1 MIKISINSIV
11 HDQIITLPANLEQLK
26 FTYKKLFNLNDK
38 QLSKLKIFY
47 MEKEVKKNLETD
59 KEYMDFYL
67 GEHPDLIQAELE
79 NENIEINKDKD
90 DKIQIP
96 KFINIEDNNYSLRCL
111 EKDCFLIPYITL
123 NKDKDNNIVINYK
136 CRNNHKGE
144 NIPIDSY
151 KSFFNKKLEDL
162 LCSFCS
168 LNNEKDKNIKLYYC
182 CSCKKYICNLEKCN
196 NNHEKQCNNNNL
208 IQLEKIDSDCIIH
221 GKSLIYFCEDCQVSF
236 CNLCKNHQ
244 DHKKK
249 IIDEIN
255 IKEEEKEKKIKM
267 IDNNLKELEIIYN
280 NIKEKIMNKL
290 SNIYEANKKLLQ
302 LNKKIIENLN
312 QKEINGE
319 IYMNFNN
326 CQFIKKIKLQENLEY
341 YNNEFKQIEDHF
353 TNSFFEFDEKQK
365 SFMLKYL
372 NRIPIIITFTYRAKK
387 NLKIKS
393 NEPKKYLVPPEMTVS
408 QLILRI
414 RQNIKTEESLYLL
427 INGKT
432 TIDYSRTFEEI
443 HDKYKK
449 DDYILYFELETE
461 FRMG

>member
-26 FTYKKLFNLNDK
+26 LTYKKLFNLNDK

-244 DHKKK
+244 DHKKI

-255 IKEEEKEKKIKM
+255 IKEKK
-267 IDNNLKELEIIYN
+267 
-280 NIKEKIMNKL
+280 
-290 SNIYEANKKLLQ
+290 KK
-302 LNKKIIENLN
+302 K
-312 QKEINGE
+312 
-319 IYMNFNN
+319 
-326 CQFIKKIKLQENLEY
+326 
-341 YNNEFKQIEDHF
+341 
-353 TNSFFEFDEKQK
+353 
-365 SFMLKYL
+365 
-372 NRIPIIITFTYRAKK
+372 
-387 NLKIKS
+387 
-393 NEPKKYLVPPEMTVS
+393 
-408 QLILRI
+408 
-414 RQNIKTEESLYLL
+414 
-427 INGKT
+427 
-432 TIDYSRTFEEI
+432 
-443 HDKYKK
+443 
-449 DDYILYFELETE
+449 
-461 FRMG
+461 